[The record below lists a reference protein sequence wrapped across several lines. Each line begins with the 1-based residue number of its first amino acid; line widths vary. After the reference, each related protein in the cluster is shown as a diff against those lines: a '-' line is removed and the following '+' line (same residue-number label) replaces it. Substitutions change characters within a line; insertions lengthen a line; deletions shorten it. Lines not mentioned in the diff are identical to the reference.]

1 MTTIHGQSKPGE
13 AMLATGAV
21 CQSIYPCRQRQ
32 LDDQALRLC
41 MRTERH
47 QDFIDNPARTSACLN
62 HDGQAFPLNSLSSTC
77 QACTPSSLLL
87 QQSPVC
93 KLLLIYHTCAHTKPA
108 RRVKIQVDTH
118 QRWDNLITTGVAAY
132 AIAWPVEAKICQ
144 L

>member
-1 MTTIHGQSKPGE
+1 MCSALLRNGSAPVVTS
-13 AMLATGAV
+13 
-21 CQSIYPCRQRQ
+21 
-32 LDDQALRLC
+32 LRLWWC
-41 MRTERH
+41 LAHISCVYGSSRLEQRH
-47 QDFIDNPARTSACLN
+47 QDFIDNPARTSACMN
-62 HDGQAFPLNSLSSTC
+62 HDGQAFSLNSLSSTC

-93 KLLLIYHTCAHTKPA
+93 KLLLIYHTCAHTKAA

-118 QRWDNLITTGVAAY
+118 QRWDNLITTGVAAH